1 MLLCKK
7 TPMSLTAILSA
18 TAIAPLV
25 VLQSFMPAEAADFS
39 QIYAFGDSLVDT
51 GNAFAQTGIPPA
63 PYFEGRFSNG
73 PLWTE
78 YLASDLGIAETSLGF
93 VGALSNEIGGI
104 QFGNSPLI
112 PVPGTLSQV
121 NQFVANPAQVDPNAL
136 YVIWA
141 GANDYLFTQQTNPLE
156 PVGNL
161 TKAVTS
167 LSQAGAKDFLV
178 VNLPDLGNLP
188 LAAVQ
193 GASPEAIAG
202 LNALSNGH
210 NQALE
215 AAVAGLNSTGNIK
228 VNLLEV
234 DDLFRSAIAGNLGFN
249 NVTDACTRNPVCVS
263 DPDVQKGYLFW
274 DEVHPTTTTGRILA
288 DSALAL
294 IKPDPVSVPEPA
306 VVMSLIFVGALGLH
320 QLKRN
325 RPAALTSLQSRSY
338 R

>member
-1 MLLCKK
+1 MPLCKK
-7 TPMSLTAILSA
+7 SPARLTAILSA
-18 TAIAPLV
+18 TAIAPLI
-25 VLQSFMPAEAADFS
+25 VLQSSMSAEAAGFS
-39 QIYAFGDSLVDT
+39 QIFSFGDSLVDT
-51 GNAFAQTGIPPA
+51 GNAFAQTGLPPA
-63 PYFEGRFSNG
+63 PYFEGRASNG

-78 YLASDLGIAETSLGF
+78 YLANDLGIAENSLGF
-93 VGALSNEIGGI
+93 VGALSNEIGGV

-112 PVPGTLSQV
+112 PVPGTLAQV
-121 NQFVANPAQVDPNAL
+121 NSFVANPALVDPNAL

-141 GANDYLFTQQTNPLE
+141 GANDYIFTQQTNPLV

-161 TKAVTS
+161 TQAVTS

-178 VNLPDLGNLP
+178 VNLPELGNLP

-228 VNLLEV
+228 VNLL
-234 DDLFRSAIAGNLGFN
+234 DAGGLFEDARAGKLGFD
-249 NVTDACTRNPVCVS
+249 NVTDACTRDPICVS
-263 DPDVQKGYLFW
+263 DPEVQKGYLFW
-274 DEVHPTTTTGRILA
+274 DEVHPTTATGRILA

-294 IKPDPVSVPEPA
+294 IHPDAVSVPEPA
-306 VVMSLIFVGALGLH
+306 VVMSLIFVGGLGLR

-325 RPAALTSLQSRSY
+325 RPAA
-338 R
+338 